1 MATISEILA
10 NAVRLHEAGQLQAAE
25 RVYRRVLAL
34 EPKQA
39 DAWHLLGVV
48 AYQVGKY
55 ALAVEYIGRAI
66 GLKGT
71 EAAFHSNLGNALRA
85 AGKLDEAV
93 ACYRRALELKPDY
106 AQALNNLGIALNDQ
120 GKPDEG
126 AACFRRASELK
137 PDFAEAHNNLGNAFL
152 DQMKLDEA
160 VACYRRAL
168 ELKPDYA
175 EAHHNLGIAC
185 KDQGKLDEALACYR
199 RALKLQPD
207 DATVHSSLACT
218 LNFCPGQNARTI
230 YEEHRRW
237 NQQHAEPLAK
247 FIRPHANDRTADRR
261 LRVAYVSPDFR
272 WHPVGRFLLPLL
284 QSHDHREFEIFCYAC
299 QNSSDFITARCQAHA
314 DVWRNVADCADE
326 QLATTVREDHI
337 DILVDLSMHMAKN
350 RLLVFARK
358 PAPVQV
364 AYLAYAGTTGL
375 RMMDYRLTDPYLDS
389 PEERPEFYGEQSVCL
404 PETYWCYLAV
414 REAPAVDR
422 LPALRTGHVTFG
434 CLNNFCKVTAPTL
447 AAWSHLLQ
455 AVPASRLILHAH
467 AGSHRDRVLEFFAQD
482 GVPPERVTFVPML
495 APADYFRKYEQIDVA
510 LDPFP
515 YNGGTTTCD
524 ALWMGVPVV
533 SLAGQT
539 AVGRGGFSIL
549 SNLGLTELVAHDSGQ
564 YVGIAAELAGN
575 LSRLGGLRQ
584 TLRERMQ
591 MSPLMDAPRFARN
604 VETAYRTMWR
614 RWCSLGL
621 RRAPPSEN
629 FPAESHQPHGQE

>member
-10 NAVRLHEAGQLQAAE
+10 NAVRQHEAGQLQAAE
-25 RVYRRVLAL
+25 RVYRNVLAL

-48 AYQVGKY
+48 AYQVGEH

-85 AGKLDEAV
+85 AGKPDEAV

-120 GKPDEG
+120 GKPDEA
-126 AACFRRASELK
+126 AACYRRASELK

-199 RALKLQPD
+199 RALKLKPD
-207 DATVHSSLACT
+207 CAEVHSSLACT
-218 LNFCPGQNARTI
+218 LNFCPDQNARTI
-230 YEEHRRW
+230 YEEHRCWSQR
-237 NQQHAEPLAK
+237 HAEPLAK
-247 FIRPHANDRTADRR
+247 LIRPHANDRSPDRR
-261 LRVAYVSPDFR
+261 LRVGYVSPDFR

-284 QSHDHREFEIFCYAC
+284 QSHDHREFEIFCYAS
-299 QNSSDFITARCQAHA
+299 QIVADFITARCQAHA
-314 DVWRNVADCADE
+314 DVWRNVAGCTDE
-326 QLATTVREDHI
+326 QLATAVREDHI

-364 AYLAYAGTTGL
+364 TYLAYPGTTGL
-375 RMMDYRLTDPYLDS
+375 RTMDYRLTDPYLD
-389 PEERPEFYGEQSVCL
+389 PPGERLEFYSEQSVWL

-422 LPALRTGHVTFG
+422 LPALRAGHVTFG
-434 CLNNFCKVTAPTL
+434 CMNNFCKVTAPAL
-447 AAWSHLLQ
+447 AAWSRLLN

-467 AGSHRDRVLEFFAQD
+467 AGSHRDRVLEFFARD

-495 APADYFRKYEQIDVA
+495 PPADYFRAYEQIDVA

-549 SNLGLTELVAHDSGQ
+549 SNLGLTELVAYDSEQ
-564 YVGIAAELAGN
+564 YVRIAAELAGD

-591 MSPLMDAPRFARN
+591 TSPLMDAPRFARN

-614 RWCSLGL
+614 RWCS
-621 RRAPPSEN
+621 R
-629 FPAESHQPHGQE
+629 